1 MINPVTFEKNG
12 KKMIHVESKL
22 LNKRVESHITVS
34 KDLEKYFLC
43 YDFFSNYDESIYAN
57 TSILNIPV
65 LSLVLPLAWITGS
78 DVYVE
83 ELDDTFAKS
92 MNALQLEYKKI
103 YPKAPF
109 KTKLIV
115 NNLVNNEFTSRETA
129 IIFSGGLDSTYSL
142 YSNRTL
148 DPRLIMILGVYDI
161 PSSNTRYHE
170 KIKREYLNFAEKEGL
185 KLNFIHTNA
194 VDLMDYEISGME

>member
-1 MINPVTFEKNG
+1 
-12 KKMIHVESKL
+12 MIHIESKFS
-22 LNKRVESHITVS
+22 NDQVENHITVS
-34 KDLEKYFLC
+34 KDLEKYFVC

-57 TSILNIPV
+57 VAILNIPV

-78 DVYVE
+78 DVYVD

-115 NNLVNNEFTSRETA
+115 KSLVKNGFISNDTA
-129 IIFSGGLDSTYSL
+129 ILFSG
-142 YSNRTL
+142 
-148 DPRLIMILGVYDI
+148 I
-161 PSSNTRYHE
+161 
-170 KIKREYLNFAEKEGL
+170 
-185 KLNFIHTNA
+185 
-194 VDLMDYEISGME
+194 